1 VSGLPTSS
9 AVGDY
14 VVRRLKATGDPV
26 KRKTSSAKLT
36 EATTIEVDELD
47 VVNRGLHQ
55 QAEFTE
61 GN

>member
-1 VSGLPTSS
+1 L
-9 AVGDY
+9 
-14 VVRRLKATGDPV
+14 LKATDDPA
-26 KRKTSSAKLT
+26 KRERSSAKLT

-61 GN
+61 GNYLNRPS

>member
-1 VSGLPTSS
+1 MRQGC
-9 AVGDY
+9 
-14 VVRRLKATGDPV
+14 
-26 KRKTSSAKLT
+26 KRQPIPPKRESSAKPT

>member
-1 VSGLPTSS
+1 VLKIELSWLTK
-9 AVGDY
+9 ANKETAE
-14 VVRRLKATGDPV
+14 RL
-26 KRKTSSAKLT
+26 TSSAKLP
-36 EATTIEVDELD
+36 EATTIQVDELD